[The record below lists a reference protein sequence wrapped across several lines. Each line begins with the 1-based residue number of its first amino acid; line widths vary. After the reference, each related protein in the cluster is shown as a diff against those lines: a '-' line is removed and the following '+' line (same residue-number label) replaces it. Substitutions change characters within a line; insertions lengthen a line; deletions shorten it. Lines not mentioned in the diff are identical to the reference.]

1 MPGVEAVRK
10 GYAFLSTTGM
20 VVADLRPQ
28 KERLRAEA
36 SKTLA
41 ETAGLTAWDR
51 EGSEGFD
58 GGPAVRWYAA
68 DGDDAG
74 YQRLAVVLAQLWRAE
89 PTPGPPPGGSSPTVV
104 ASHEGL

>member
-1 MPGVEAVRK
+1 MPPVEPARK
-10 GYAFLSTTGM
+10 GYAFLSRTSL

-36 SKTLA
+36 SKTVA

-51 EGSEGFD
+51 EGSEGLD
-58 GGPAVRWYAA
+58 GGPTVRWYAA

-74 YQRLAVVLAQLWRAE
+74 YQRLAAVLAQLWRADRAW
-89 PTPGPPPGGSSPTVV
+89 TTSWWCRSTVV
-104 ASHEGL
+104 PSHTGH